1 MMLYMPATTCASIR
15 QHTLL
20 EYPLPRAQDV
30 QTNGMPQMADMQA
43 YLLPGAQAGQ
53 TNATPQMAGMLLQ
66 WPPAAIEFMNNP
78 TIHYTDTHSKH
89 SVTVV
94 LVAQMS
100 IKIMF
105 SPLISLECESS
116 KKVQNVR

>member
-1 MMLYMPATTCASIR
+1 M
-15 QHTLL
+15 
-20 EYPLPRAQDV
+20 PRAQDD

-43 YLLPGAQAGQ
+43 YLSPGAQAGQ

-78 TIHYTDTHSKH
+78 TILYSDMDSNH

-100 IKIMF
+100 INIMF
-105 SPLISLECESS
+105 SHMISLECENRTVVQ
-116 KKVQNVR
+116 KVR